1 MSKMVKVG
9 WGMHLTDSLE
19 NHAEDW
25 FQYLIQMS
33 HSNAEL
39 TSKSNF
45 YDISPFYLRNGNVTD
60 FDQDAF
66 SFHGELL
73 MTSFVQTE
81 HCEIFSQEL
90 TLLNKSL
97 YPSITDH
104 TAEKYNI
111 GFALFEHPF
120 AERENHDNSILTALF
135 LLQDAGN
142 PFYQELFAFSNM
154 EGQIPQLLH
163 SLSSNLVDMNKL
175 FELVK
180 RHIDSYSN
188 LKKLLPKSFSGSIED
203 QYTAMTAFLLNSQ
216 LGYKADTTVADNTFI
231 YEEGAA
237 DDLLITKML
246 AFGVEVMITY
256 YLNTDHSEYKRTAID
271 LVLPNQPEDVKAA
284 AEMEQRSDGLRYINP
299 SKLSGM
305 VNFEK
310 LFRYIQKNK

>member
-1 MSKMVKVG
+1 MSKMVKIG

-19 NHAEDW
+19 NHSEDW

-45 YDISPFYLRNGNVTD
+45 YDISPFYLKNGNVTD
-60 FDQDAF
+60 FEHDAF

-81 HCEIFSQEL
+81 HCEIFNQEL

-97 YPSITDH
+97 YPAITDH
-104 TAEKYNI
+104 TAQKYNI

-135 LLQDAGN
+135 LLQDAEN

-163 SLSSNLVDMNKL
+163 SLNSNLVDMSKL
-175 FELVK
+175 FGLVK
-180 RHIDSYSN
+180 KHIDSYSN
-188 LKKLLPKSFSGSIED
+188 LQKLLPKSFNGYIED
-203 QYTAMTAFLLNSQ
+203 QYTAMAAFLINSY
-216 LGYKADTTVADNTFI
+216 LGYKTDTTVADNTFL
-231 YEEGAA
+231 YEKAAA
-237 DDLLITKML
+237 DDLLITKIL
-246 AFGVEVMITY
+246 AFDIEIMITY
-256 YLNTDHSEYKRTAID
+256 YLNIDHKSYKKATID
-271 LVLPNQPEDVKAA
+271 LVLPNQPEDIKAA
-284 AEMEQRSDGLRYINP
+284 AVMQQRSDGLRYINP
-299 SKLSGM
+299 SKLSMM